1 MFAKWLRR
9 QTNGQHPSGQR
20 DAAFRCELH
29 AHSTYSDGSATPRQ
43 LVERAAA
50 LGLQALAITDHDTAC
65 GARVAARYARD
76 LGIELIPAIEFT
88 ARWDECRQAG
98 WSGEVD
104 VLGYFVD
111 LDDAGLQVAEAAAT
125 GDIAARMADCCASLT
140 RAGYPVTMDEV
151 YALNPRYAGMRFLRE
166 LLVRKGYVAS
176 EAEAGR
182 LVHEHWLRVR
192 PCALTLAQQIRAIHE
207 AGGVAILAHPGH
219 IRPDGQ
225 WLQPE
230 HIEALLALGLDGLE
244 AYHRSHDEATRAH
257 FLVLAERYGLLVS
270 GGSDEHGWS
279 PDLPLLG
286 TAPVTREMVEALR
299 ARHQQRLAIN
309 ETAQTQPR
317 EEG

>member
-1 MFAKWLRR
+1 MFAKWFRR
-9 QTNGQHPSGQR
+9 HANGHHPSRQR
-20 DAAFRCELH
+20 EAAFRCELH
-29 AHSTYSDGSATPRQ
+29 VHSTYSDGSATPRQ

-65 GARVAARYARD
+65 GARVAVRYARD
-76 LGIELIPAIEFT
+76 LGLELIPAIEFT
-88 ARWDECRQAG
+88 ARWDECRQVG
-98 WSGEVD
+98 WSGDVD

-125 GDIAARMADCCASLT
+125 GDIAARMADCCVSLS
-140 RAGYPVTMDEV
+140 RAGYAVTLDEV

-166 LLVRKGYVAS
+166 LLVRKGYASS

-192 PCALTLAQQIRAIHE
+192 PCALTLAQQIQTIHQ
-207 AGGVAILAHPGH
+207 AGGVAILAHPGYL
-219 IRPDGQ
+219 RCDGE
-225 WLQPE
+225 LLGAR
-230 HIEALLALGLDGLE
+230 HVAALVALGLDGLE
-244 AYHRSHDEATRAH
+244 VYHRSHDQATRAH
-257 FLVLAERYGLLVS
+257 FLALAEQFGLLVS

-286 TAPVTREMVEALR
+286 TTPVTREMVEALR
-299 ARHQQRLAIN
+299 ARHRQRLAN
-309 ETAQTQPR
+309 SEMARMQQR

>member
-1 MFAKWLRR
+1 MFAKWLKR
-9 QTNGQHPSGQR
+9 QLNDGRSPWQR
-20 DAAFRCELH
+20 DTDFRCELH

-98 WSGEVD
+98 WSGDVD

-207 AGGVAILAHPGH
+207 AGGVAILAHPGY

-257 FLVLAERYGLLVS
+257 FLALADQFGLLVS

-309 ETAQTQPR
+309 ETAQLQPR